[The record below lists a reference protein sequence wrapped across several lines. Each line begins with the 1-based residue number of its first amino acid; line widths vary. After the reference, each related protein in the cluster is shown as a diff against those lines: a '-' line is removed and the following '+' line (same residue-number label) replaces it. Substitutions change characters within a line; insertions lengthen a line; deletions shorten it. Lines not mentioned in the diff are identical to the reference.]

1 MLFQIV
7 IVALIVIAIAVYLIT
22 HKKKISMLQE
32 ISGLL
37 ASLRDA
43 FKNTDKPS

>member
-7 IVALIVIAIAVYLIT
+7 VVALIVIAIAVYLIA
-22 HKKKISMLQE
+22 HRKKISMLQE

-43 FKNTDKPS
+43 LKKPGSSS